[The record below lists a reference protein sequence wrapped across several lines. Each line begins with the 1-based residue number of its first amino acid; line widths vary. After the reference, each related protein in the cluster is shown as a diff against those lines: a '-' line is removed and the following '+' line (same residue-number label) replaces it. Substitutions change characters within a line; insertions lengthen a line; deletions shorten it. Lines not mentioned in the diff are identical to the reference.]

1 MTHCYIFDYVNCKIY
16 HTTIPEDVED
26 IDVYISK
33 TFNIN
38 YNSFYTLCSDEELEI
53 EEL

>member
-16 HTTIPEDVED
+16 HTIIPEEIEDVD
-26 IDVYISK
+26 SYIAK
-33 TFNIN
+33 KLNIN
-38 YNSFYTLCSDEELEI
+38 IGNVYTLCSEEELEI